1 MVTEDG
7 AIHLDRG
14 AGVSSGHSRPKG
26 RRPKQQGAAS
36 RTQDS
41 MNDKRQKNQ
50 LQMALAFTG
59 EGRSEAPRAPRE
71 GTESLLVAHDVESP
85 AQTNRLMEEVCERDN
100 LKEALRRVKA
110 NKGSAGI
117 DGMTVDQLDDYLKQ
131 HWPVIREQLLSGTY
145 EPKPVQRVEIPE
157 PDGGM
162 RKLGIPTVLDRLIQQ
177 AVMQILQ
184 RRWDRTFS
192 EHSHGFRPQR
202 SAHQAV
208 AKAQQY
214 IAAGNRW
221 VVDLDLEKFF
231 DRVNHDKLMAATA
244 RRVSDKRMLKLIRAF
259 LESGVMENGLVSPVE
274 EGTPQGGPLSPLLS
288 NLVLDELDRELERR
302 QHRFVRYA
310 DDCNIYVASERA
322 GKRVMQS
329 VTGFIRRQLKLKVN
343 EAKSAVARPQERK
356 FLGFSFTGGREPKRR
371 IAPQALLRC
380 KQRVRELTRRTR
392 GISLE
397 QMTKQLAT
405 YLRGWKSYFGFSQ
418 TPSVLRRLEE
428 WMRRRLRSV
437 IWKQWKRS
445 KVRFAKLRQ
454 RNIRPALA
462 AQTAG
467 SPHGPWRLANS
478 PALQSA
484 LPIAYFDALGL
495 PRLLN
500 VP

>member
-1 MVTEDG
+1 
-7 AIHLDRG
+7 
-14 AGVSSGHSRPKG
+14 
-26 RRPKQQGAAS
+26 
-36 RTQDS
+36 

-71 GTESLLVAHDVESP
+71 GTESFTAKCETESP
-85 AQTNRLMEEVCERDN
+85 AREEQLMEEVCGREN
-100 LKEALRRVKA
+100 CQQALRRVKA
-110 NKGSAGI
+110 NKGSPGI
-117 DGMTVDQLDDYLKQ
+117 DGMTVGELPGYLKQ
-131 HWPVIREQLLSGTY
+131 HWPTIRERLLSGTY
-145 EPKPVQRVEIPE
+145 EPQPVRRVEIKK

-177 AVMQILQ
+177 AVMQVLQ
-184 RRWDRTFS
+184 GRWDPTFS

-214 IAAGNRW
+214 IAEGNRW

-231 DRVNHDKLMAATA
+231 DRVNHDKLMAAMA

-302 QHRFVRYA
+302 HHRFARYA
-310 DDCNIYVASERA
+310 DDCNIYVRSERA

-329 VTGFIRRQLKLKVN
+329 ITGFIERRLQLKVN
-343 EAKSAVARPQERK
+343 ESKSAVARPQERK
-356 FLGFSFTGGREPKRR
+356 FLGFSFTYGRGAQRR
-371 IAPQALLRC
+371 IAPKALDRY
-380 KQRVRELTRRTR
+380 KRKVRELTRRTR
-392 GISLE
+392 GVSLE
-397 QMTKQLAT
+397 QMTKELAT
-405 YLRGWKSYFGFSQ
+405 YVRGWKSYFGFCE
-418 TPSVLRRLEE
+418 TPSVLRGLDQWVRH
-428 WMRRRLRSV
+428 RLRAM
-437 IWKQWKRS
+437 IWKQWKRGQ
-445 KVRFAKLRQ
+445 VRFRNLRQ
-454 RNIRPALA
+454 RNIDTDLA

-478 PALQSA
+478 PALSLA
-484 LPIAYFDALGL
+484 FPIAYFDALGL
-495 PRLLN
+495 PRLLDELAQPN
-500 VP
+500 